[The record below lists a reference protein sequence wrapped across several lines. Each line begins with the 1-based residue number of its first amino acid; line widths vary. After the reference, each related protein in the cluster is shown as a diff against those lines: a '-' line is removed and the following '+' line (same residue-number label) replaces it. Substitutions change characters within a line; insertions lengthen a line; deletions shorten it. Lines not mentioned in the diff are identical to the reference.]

1 MGRQAIRGGQRRK
14 EEEEQSGVKAGM
26 DANGRGEDGDARA
39 PLLAGPG
46 RRRNSVASMRGE
58 FVSRLPKKVLDA
70 VDPERPSHVDFSRS
84 KGLPE
89 GSFACNSLPSRP
101 RIAGSF
107 FSPVRPFGSLT
118 LSER

>member
-1 MGRQAIRGGQRRK
+1 
-14 EEEEQSGVKAGM
+14 M
-26 DANGRGEDGDARA
+26 DANGRGGGDDARA

-89 GSFACNSLPSRP
+89 GSRLQILPLLALSDHFSLFLVRSALAISLSVSFSGCSDTKKK
-101 RIAGSF
+101 IAFYGGSF
-107 FSPVRPFGSLT
+107 YD
-118 LSER
+118 

>member
-1 MGRQAIRGGQRRK
+1 
-14 EEEEQSGVKAGM
+14 M
-26 DANGRGEDGDARA
+26 DANGRGENDDARA

-84 KGLPE
+84 KGLLE
-89 GSFACNSLPSRP
+89 GSSAIPTAR
-101 RIAGSF
+101 RILGLF
-107 FSPVRPFGSLT
+107 FFVVGRFT
-118 LSER
+118 LSLESLLAFRFFLLIMW